1 MPDKPV
7 KGNHDNDVLALADE
21 IAAYLESHP
30 DAADSFEGIVTW
42 WLDRQRYA
50 RAKRSVE
57 QALERLQARGLV
69 RIDDTPAGRIYSST
83 RHRR

>member
-1 MPDKPV
+1 MPDTPDQ
-7 KGNHDNDVLALADE
+7 GNHDDDVLALAEE
-21 IAAYLESHP
+21 IAAYLDSHP

-57 QALERLQARGLV
+57 RALERLQAHGLV
-69 RIDDTPAGRIYSST
+69 RIDETPAGRIYSSA
-83 RHRR
+83 RRR